1 MYTST
6 RVLGERLEGDITRRL
21 TRTVELGD
29 GILNSSERV
38 ELLPLP
44 CGVHVCREDTVPCLR
59 ERCVLVTDK
68 AMESR
73 SGTLQN
79 SQANERA
86 LDLDTFLS
94 AHSDLDISGLLAI
107 LGKAVR
113 VRLAINLKTRPANS
127 LDTDVGNVNVLVLLN
142 EVAAED
148 RGVQLRRVD
157 GVLLGGNVDG
167 VLDRVG
173 GNDNTVIGLGV

>member
-1 MYTST
+1 
-6 RVLGERLEGDITRRL
+6 
-21 TRTVELGD
+21 
-29 GILNSSERV
+29 
-38 ELLPLP
+38 
-44 CGVHVCREDTVPCLR
+44 
-59 ERCVLVTDK
+59 
-68 AMESR
+68 MESR

-86 LDLDTFLS
+86 LDLDAFLS
-94 AHSDLDISGLLAI
+94 AHSDLDISGLLTI

-148 RGVQLRRVD
+148 RGVQLRGVD

-173 GNDNTVIGLGV
+173 GNDNTVIGLGVGGLNLSLEKTADGHFCHGLNTSRSIAVDFADADIVLAITSSRYVRHRDSFVAIIGLWFYLA